1 MYESR
6 ATTMNLKYSKGNGMR
21 WLLGILFCLTAGVT
35 SAQDSTVAPPAVTG
49 GLYDRPY
56 LFRPSSRIAVGGYAE
71 MVARAGYKQGVAE
84 GLSLEARRFN
94 IFLFSSITSG
104 IKFTS
109 ELEFEHGTEEIK
121 LEAALVDIE
130 LHDALTLRG
139 GILLSPIGKFN
150 IAHDS
155 PRNEFNDRPLVST
168 LIIPTTLSEAGF
180 GFHGFVYPFGL
191 NRLTYELYIVNGLND
206 GVLLGGDG
214 TSIPDGRPESFGG
227 DNNGRPSVVGRIAVM
242 PEFGGEFGFSMHT
255 GPYNTFLQEGFE
267 IDVKRRLTILAV
279 DGEMTVGNLS
289 LKGEFA
295 HARIDLPSSLRG
307 LFAERQSGVYGQGMY
322 TFARGLLPVFPQ
334 SELAFGVRYDY
345 VNFDTDVDGSAIQ
358 RLTVGVNLR
367 LVPETLV
374 KLDYQHNWMFD
385 RINNETRAAAIQFGL
400 ATYF

>member
-1 MYESR
+1 MK
-6 ATTMNLKYSKGNGMR
+6 L
-21 WLLGILFCLTAGVT
+21 LLGILISVTACVAA
-35 SAQDSTVAPPAVTG
+35 AQDTTSVPPGVTG

-56 LFRPSSRIAVGGYAE
+56 LFRPSARIAVGGYAE
-71 MVARAGYKQGVAE
+71 MVARAGYEQGVAE

-94 IFLFSSITSG
+94 IFFFSSITSG

-139 GILLSPIGKFN
+139 GIILSPIGKFN
-150 IAHDS
+150 LAHDS
-155 PRNEFNDRPLVST
+155 PRNQFNDRPLVST
-168 LIIPTTLSEAGF
+168 RIIPTTLSEAGF

-191 NRLTYELYIVNGLND
+191 NRLMYEVYLVNGLND
-206 GVLLGGDG
+206 GVLLAGDG
-214 TSIPDGRPESFGG
+214 TSIPDGRPESLSG
-227 DNNGRPSVVGRIAVM
+227 DNNGRPSVVGRIAVQ

-267 IDVKRRLTILAV
+267 VDEKRRLTIIAV
-279 DGEMTVGNLS
+279 DGEMNIGNIS
-289 LKGEFA
+289 LQGEFA
-295 HARIDLPSSLRG
+295 HARIELPNSLRG
-307 LFAERQSGVYGQGMY
+307 LFAERQTGVYGQGLF
-322 TFARGLLPVFPQ
+322 TFARNVLPMFPQ

-345 VNFDTDVDGSAIQ
+345 VNFDTDVAGSDIH
-358 RLTVGVNLR
+358 RLTVGLNLR
-367 LVPETLV
+367 LVSETLL

-385 RINNETRAAAIQFGL
+385 RINNGTRGAAIQFGL